1 MREEMDLEKLTL
13 AVCEIARRAGA
24 YIREERKKFSLER
37 VERKHA
43 HDYVSYVDKGSEQ
56 LIVAALQEL
65 LPEAGFITE
74 EGTAISQ
81 GDGSSVTFPMSQ
93 KNRPPV
99 RWVVDPLDGTTNF
112 IHQYAPYAVS
122 IALLQG
128 KEILIGVVY
137 EICADECFYA
147 WKGGGAYL
155 EVKIANKREDSR
167 ACSDYSERERFRRS
181 QSEEVKSQKLRVS
194 SQKIQD
200 ALLCLQLPYNS
211 DAYKPT
217 IKRMIDAFYGNVGS
231 IRMCGSAAMALCYV
245 AAGRLDGYAEQYIG
259 QWDFMA
265 GSLIVMEAGGT
276 VTDYSG
282 SSDFTQGNSV
292 IATNGIIQ
300 NNLLDVVFTT
310 ERQS

>member
-1 MREEMDLEKLTL
+1 MVSENLRTFADVKQKIDLEECTL
-13 AVCEIARRAGA
+13 AVCKIARRAGE

-43 HDYVSYVDKGSEQ
+43 HDYVSYVDKGSER
-56 LIVAALQEL
+56 LIVSALREL

-74 EGTAISQ
+74 EGTAQ
-81 GDGSSVTFPMSQ
+81 GDSPSVSGLRTEGTVPLC
-93 KNRPPV
+93 
-99 RWVVDPLDGTTNF
+99 WVVDPLDGTTNF

-155 EVKIANKREDSR
+155 EVKSG
-167 ACSDYSERERFRRS
+167 
-181 QSEEVKSQKLRVS
+181 EVKSEKLKVS
-194 SQKIQD
+194 SQQIQD

-211 DAYKPT
+211 EAYKPV
-217 IKRMIDAFYGNVGS
+217 IKQLIDRLYGNVGS
-231 IRMCGSAAMALCYV
+231 IRACGSAAMALCQV

-259 QWDFMA
+259 QWDYMA
-265 GSLIVMEAGGT
+265 GSLIVTEAGGM
-276 VTDYSG
+276 VTDYDG
-282 SSDFTQGNSV
+282 STDFTQGNSV
-292 IATNGIIQ
+292 VATNGLIQ
-300 NNLLDVVFTT
+300 QDLLKVIGETKNN
-310 ERQS
+310 QI

>member
-1 MREEMDLEKLTL
+1 MVSENLRTFADVKQKIDLEECTL
-13 AVCEIARRAGA
+13 AVCEIARRAGD

-56 LIVAALQEL
+56 LIVSALREL

-74 EGTAISQ
+74 EGTAQ
-81 GDGSSVTFPMSQ
+81 GDSPSVRGLLTEETVPLC
-93 KNRPPV
+93 
-99 RWVVDPLDGTTNF
+99 WVVDPLDGTTNF

-147 WKGGGAYL
+147 WQGGGAHL
-155 EVKIANKREDSR
+155 LMHN
-167 ACSDYSERERFRRS
+167 S
-181 QSEEVKSQKLRVS
+181 QCTMHNNLRVS

-211 DAYKPT
+211 EAYKPV
-217 IKRMIDAFYGNVGS
+217 IKHLVDQLYGNVGS
-231 IRMCGSAAMALCYV
+231 IRACGSAAMALCQV
-245 AAGRLDGYAEQYIG
+245 ASGRLDGYAEKYIG
-259 QWDFMA
+259 QWDYMA

-276 VTDYSG
+276 VTDYDG
-282 SSDFTQGNSV
+282 SADFTQGNSV
-292 IATNGIIQ
+292 VATNGLIQ
-300 NNLLDVVFTT
+300 QDLLKVIGETKDK
-310 ERQS
+310 QI

>member
-1 MREEMDLEKLTL
+1 VEQDLEKLTL
-13 AVCEIARRAGA
+13 AVCEIARQAGA
-24 YIREERKKFSLER
+24 YIKGEREKFSLES

-56 LIVAALQEL
+56 LIVAALKEL
-65 LPEAGFITE
+65 LPDAGFITE
-74 EGTAISQ
+74 EGLAGHSAEQ
-81 GDGSSVTFPMSQ
+81 LL
-93 KNRPPV
+93 
-99 RWVVDPLDGTTNF
+99 WVVDPLDGTTNF

-122 IALLQG
+122 IALLEG

-147 WKGGGAYL
+147 WKGGGAYIDGKPL
-155 EVKIANKREDSR
+155 H
-167 ACSDYSERERFRRS
+167 
-181 QSEEVKSQKLRVS
+181 VS

-217 IKRMIDAFYGNVGS
+217 IKRLIDAFYGNVGS